1 MELNGLNT
9 CTSRETCYNKY
20 AKYSR
25 HLNRSLPHSMTT
37 TIRQTTRPL
46 YQQLEQEILRQI
58 RHDELK
64 PGDKLP
70 SESELS
76 RRFNVSR
83 ITARRAI
90 NNLIQQGYV
99 YSLQGKGTFVA
110 QTRIRELSGFR
121 SFSED
126 IRARGM
132 TPSSRLLQI
141 RRIQPKASLRAELNL
156 PAGIAVYRLERI
168 RLVNDEPVA
177 YEDAYLP
184 ASLCPGLEQFDFEK
198 RSLFDVL
205 RSEFNLN
212 PTWAD
217 AELEAA
223 AADETLAARLA
234 IRPGEPVLIALRHT
248 YTETMTVIEF
258 VRSVYSGKNFTF
270 YTGRQYIG

>member
-1 MELNGLNT
+1 M
-9 CTSRETCYNKY
+9 TS
-20 AKYSR
+20 
-25 HLNRSLPHSMTT
+25 P
-37 TIRQTTRPL
+37 IRQTAKPL
-46 YQQLEQEILRQI
+46 YQQVEQELLRQI
-58 RHDELK
+58 RHDLLK

-76 RRFNVSR
+76 RQFNVSR

-90 NNLIQQGYV
+90 NNLVQQGYV

-168 RLVNDEPVA
+168 RLVNGEPLA

-184 ASLCPGLEQFDFEK
+184 ANLCPGLEQFDFEK
-198 RSLFDVL
+198 RSLFEVL
-205 RSEFNLN
+205 RSEYNLH

-223 AADETLAARLA
+223 AADETLAAHLA
-234 IRPGEPVLIALRHT
+234 IRPGEPVLIALLHS
-248 YTETMTVIEF
+248 YTETMTIIEY
-258 VRSVYSGKNFTF
+258 VRSVYSGNNFTF